1 MPPPPE
7 LNPFDR
13 ASRGLVR
20 RAGPAM
26 LAWLLDVP
34 LASVR
39 FVRWLDTHLSI
50 PGQPERVCD
59 LVAHVLRD
67 DLASL
72 PWANPV
78 EFQVAPDGLMF
89 GRLMVYEGMIWL
101 QEKPAELPG
110 DRFSLQ
116 SVVVNLT
123 GVGKSGRTMPW
134 KPGAG
139 TSLEPV
145 EWDLEKLDARVIL
158 EQVARGEA
166 PRGLLAWVSLM
177 KNGGEPDIIRRWLEL
192 ANAEID
198 SVRKADFALVIVFAD
213 LTGRTGVW
221 EKALEGFNVIESPT
235 VNKWMAQAALK
246 SKIEDVIGFLEA
258 RFGSVPAEIKSKI
271 EAATSADVV
280 RDWIKLAGS
289 TKSLDEF
296 RTTAGL

>member
-1 MPPPPE
+1 MTSAPE
-7 LNPFDR
+7 PNPFDR

-20 RAGPAM
+20 RGGPAL

-34 LASVR
+34 LLSLR

-67 DLASL
+67 DHGSL
-72 PWANPV
+72 PWANPI
-78 EFQVAPDGLMF
+78 EFQVEPDGLMF

-101 QEKPAELPG
+101 QEKPTELPG
-110 DRFSLQ
+110 DRFCLQ

-123 GVGKSGRTMPW
+123 GVGKSGRTMQW
-134 KPGAG
+134 KPGIG

-158 EQVARGEA
+158 EQIARGEA
-166 PRGLLAWVSLM
+166 PRSLLAWVSLM
-177 KNGGEPDIIRRWLEL
+177 KNGGEADIIRRWLEL
-192 ANAEID
+192 ANAEVD

-213 LTGRTGVW
+213 LTERTAVW

-235 VNKWMAQAALK
+235 VNKWMAQAAAKATAKDLLA
-246 SKIEDVIGFLEA
+246 ILEKKFSA
-258 RFGSVPAEIKSKI
+258 IPAEVRAKI
-271 EAATSADVV
+271 EATAAQDVLHNWVIAAATADTLDKF
-280 RDWIKLAGS
+280 RQEAGV
-289 TKSLDEF
+289 
-296 RTTAGL
+296 

>member
-1 MPPPPE
+1 MSSATEP
-7 LNPFDR
+7 NPFDR

-34 LASVR
+34 LTSLR
-39 FVRWLDTHLSI
+39 FVRWLDTHLSL
-50 PGQPERVCD
+50 PGQPERGCD
-59 LVAHVLRD
+59 LIAHVLRD
-67 DLASL
+67 DQGSL
-72 PWANPV
+72 PWADPI

-89 GRLMVYEGMIWL
+89 DRLMVYEGMIWL
-101 QEKPAELPG
+101 QEKPTDLVG
-110 DRFSLQ
+110 DRFCLQ

-123 GVGKSGRTMPW
+123 GVGNSGRTMQW

-145 EWDLEKLDARVIL
+145 EWDLEKLDAAVIL
-158 EQVARGEA
+158 EHIAGGEA
-166 PRGLLAWVSLM
+166 PRALLAWVSLM

-213 LTGRTGVW
+213 LTGLTGVW

-235 VNKWMAQAALK
+235 VNKWMAQAAVK
-246 SKIEDVIGFLEA
+246 AQIEAVLGFLDA
-258 RFGSVPAEIKSKI
+258 RFGSVPAEIKAKI
-271 EAATSADVV
+271 ESATSPDLLRRWVT
-280 RDWIKLAGS
+280 LAG
-289 TKSLDEF
+289 TAQSLDDF
-296 RTTAGL
+296 RQSAGL